1 MSATKPTIVLV
12 HGAFADASGWSQ
24 LITQLSAQGYPCYA
38 PANPLRGIHSDG
50 EYLRSFLATV
60 RGPVVLVGHSYGGA
74 VITAGGTSNPN
85 IKALVYVAAYA
96 PDEGETL
103 AQIND
108 LGGGAAELTSHF
120 VVRPYAGAAEGDG
133 DGYIDPAHFHRLFC
147 ADVDDELA
155 SVMALSQRGVAL
167 SALVTPAGTP
177 AWKTVPSFYL
187 VASDDK
193 TIPPASERIMAGRM
207 KAHTLEISSSHVAM
221 ISNSKTVAELV
232 RLAAVGSLC
241 QPEPLRHD
249 RRRIRGGRG
258 EAGPA

>member
-1 MSATKPTIVLV
+1 MRRPTRCAGFIPTVNTCGRSWPLFGVLSSWWATRT
-12 HGAFADASGWSQ
+12 A
-24 LITQLSAQGYPCYA
+24 
-38 PANPLRGIHSDG
+38 
-50 EYLRSFLATV
+50 
-60 RGPVVLVGHSYGGA
+60 A

-167 SALVTPAGTP
+167 SALVTPPVHQPGRPYQAFTWWP
-177 AWKTVPSFYL
+177 PTTRRSRLPRS
-187 VASDDK
+187 ASWPD
-193 TIPPASERIMAGRM
+193 G
-207 KAHTLEISSSHVAM
+207 
-221 ISNSKTVAELV
+221 
-232 RLAAVGSLC
+232 
-241 QPEPLRHD
+241 
-249 RRRIRGGRG
+249 
-258 EAGPA
+258 